1 MKFFGSASAPS
12 LTGVLASPRI
22 AEAAMFAA
30 EAHRGQFRKYTG
42 LPYIHHPFAVA
53 RLVREARGSE
63 AMAIAA
69 LLHDVVE
76 DTPVTAAEVE
86 AEFGTEVGDLV
97 LALTN
102 PWPSATGL
110 PRQERKAR
118 NQQWLAQ
125 ASAQAKTIKLADVI
139 DNLDGLVGHDPVFAR
154 IYVPEKAALLEV
166 LAEGDAAL
174 YARAQEAVRQ
184 SLRMLQALG

>member
-1 MKFFGSASAPS
+1 MTSRLGGDLSGPRLSA
-12 LTGVLASPRI
+12 
-22 AEAAMFAA
+22 AALFAA
-30 EAHRGQFRKYTG
+30 RAHRGQVRKYTG

-53 RLVREARGSE
+53 RLVREAGCPE
-63 AMAIAA
+63 AMVIAA

-76 DTPVTAAEVE
+76 DTPVTAAGVK
-86 AEFGTEVGDLV
+86 AEFGAEVGDLV

-110 PRQERKAR
+110 PRTERKAR

-139 DNLDGLVGHDPVFAR
+139 DNLDGLVGHDPAFAR
-154 IYVPEKAALLEV
+154 VYVPEKAALLEV
-166 LAEGDAAL
+166 LVEGDAAL